1 MGNTAGPLPPMLP
14 TQVGGTSFPA
24 RLAPLAG
31 SQSVPLAL
39 PAGARVVA
47 EVVQTQT
54 DGQVLLRLGQ
64 TLLAAQLPGQH
75 QVGEQL
81 PLIVLSEPGS
91 QPALLM
97 APPGSLPASQSE
109 LSSTAQLLARL
120 QQQPAQALRAAEPL
134 WPQPDGVAS
143 PSLAQSLASSVGSSG
158 LFYESHLAAW
168 VQAELPT
175 QALLQEPQGRLSAAA
190 QASAPTSS
198 PAPAGQAQAPARPE
212 LLATGSAAGAA
223 PAPLPGGDRAGAS
236 GASQAQAAQPAQGT
250 PAQGALAAA
259 GGAPQQLPVPA
270 ARLHAAA
277 GVYAAVQAQSSATA
291 AGTVG
296 TTAQAIPAQLQA
308 LVQQQLATLAQGA
321 VVWAGQA
328 WPGQELE
335 WRIEPDDS
343 SPSGADAAPSQRAWT
358 SVLRLDLPRLGQL
371 VVTLQLSG
379 AAPAGDAGAGAVP
392 SAASHLRVRVEHA
405 SQAGRAL
412 HAHGG
417 EFRQALRDA
426 GLQLDELALRP
437 LAGNSHG

>member
-1 MGNTAGPLPPMLP
+1 MLP

-97 APPGSLPASQSE
+97 APPGSAPASQSE

-120 QQQPAQALRAAEPL
+120 QQQPAQAVRAAEPL

-168 VQAELPT
+168 VQGELPT

-190 QASAPTSS
+190 QAPVPSGS
-198 PAPAGQAQAPARPE
+198 PVPAGQAPARPQG
-212 LLATGSAAGAA
+212 LATGSAAGVATG
-223 PAPLPGGDRAGAS
+223 PLPGADRPAATGA
-236 GASQAQAAQPAQGT
+236 QRNQAAQPAQGA
-250 PAQGALAAA
+250 PAQGAVAAG
-259 GGAPQQLPVPA
+259 GGAPQQLPVAA

-296 TTAQAIPAQLQA
+296 TTAQAMPAQLQA

-343 SPSGADAAPSQRAWT
+343 APSGADAAPSQRAWT
-358 SVLRLDLPRLGQL
+358 SVLRLDLPRLGEL

-379 AAPAGDAGAGAVP
+379 AAPAGDAAAGASP
-392 SAASHLRVRVEHA
+392 AGAAHLRVRVEHA

-437 LAGNSHG
+437 LAGDAHG